1 MTDREEWKRL
11 AEAASAAPW
20 GASWDYKRLSV
31 DSEFVSAH
39 GVGPQ
44 IISQGVSIDGSHH
57 YQPSAAASA
66 QMQAD
71 AAFIAA
77 ARTAV
82 PVLLEA
88 EAQAL
93 ARAEKAEGENVRL
106 RAEVEIV
113 ASVPVPESTEKNT
126 LGWLKARARA
136 ALKEPSDE

>member
-93 ARAEKAEGENVRL
+93 ARAEKAEAALRL
-106 RAEVEIV
+106 IEERMDDSSQTFSARVIQAEDI
-113 ASVPVPESTEKNT
+113 
-126 LGWLKARARA
+126 ARA
-136 ALKEPSDE
+136 ALKEPSDGE